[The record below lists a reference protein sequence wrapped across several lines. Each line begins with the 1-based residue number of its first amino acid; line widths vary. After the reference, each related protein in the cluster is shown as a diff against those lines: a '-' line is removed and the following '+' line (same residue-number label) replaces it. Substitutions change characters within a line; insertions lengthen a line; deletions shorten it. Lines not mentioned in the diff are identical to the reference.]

1 MNLENSIKNYL
12 EQIESSSPTPGGGN
26 VSAFT
31 AAMACSLGIMVCN
44 LTAGKKKYADVE
56 GEILELKN
64 ILTEQREEFLLLA
77 QKDNEAFNEVMN
89 AIKLPKSTDKE
100 ISFRKSEIDRATV
113 GAAMIPAKVIVLIR
127 SALSVLEKI
136 ARKGN
141 QNSVSDAGVAI
152 SLLNS
157 AAQGAFL
164 NVLIN
169 YTSMNDKSILTDTFN
184 SSENLLKEIN
194 SICSN
199 NLNSITN
206 NLKK

>member
-136 ARKGN
+136 ARKG
-141 QNSVSDAGVAI
+141 
-152 SLLNS
+152 
-157 AAQGAFL
+157 
-164 NVLIN
+164 
-169 YTSMNDKSILTDTFN
+169 
-184 SSENLLKEIN
+184 
-194 SICSN
+194 
-199 NLNSITN
+199 
-206 NLKK
+206 